1 MLNLHITLTF
11 SKQLRAFIIGYFVLH
26 FYFMEQRKLLE
37 RELNILR
44 DRLLLMGGEVEL
56 ALQRAMHALV
66 QRNSEAANQVLEHD
80 RVIDQLE
87 LEIDRLCVEVLTLRR
102 PVARELRM
110 VISIFK
116 ITPILERIADHA
128 TSIARAALELND
140 EPELKIY
147 GGLTE
152 MSDRALEML
161 QSALDAFTTNDS
173 DRARTLITE
182 DEEVDKIYDRLV
194 HDLMETMS
202 QDAAKSTRLARILF
216 VAKNLERIGDY
227 VKDICEL
234 TVYMKEAVFIKH
246 Q

>member
-1 MLNLHITLTF
+1 M
-11 SKQLRAFIIGYFVLH
+11 
-26 FYFMEQRKLLE
+26 LE

-44 DRLLLMGGEVEL
+44 DRLLLMGGETEL

-66 QRNSEAANQVLEHD
+66 GRDSDVANQVLEND
-80 RVIDQLE
+80 RVIDRLE
-87 LEIDRLCVEVLTLRR
+87 LEIDRLSVEVLTLRR

-116 ITPILERIADHA
+116 ITPVLERIADHA

-140 EPELKIY
+140 EPELKNY
-147 GGLTE
+147 AELSE
-152 MSDRALEML
+152 MAERTLEML
-161 QSALDAFTTNDS
+161 QSALDAFTSNDS
-173 DRARTLITE
+173 EKARSLIAK

-194 HDLMETMS
+194 SELLETMS
-202 QDAAKSTRLARILF
+202 QDAAKSKRLARLLF

-227 VKDICEL
+227 VKDMCEL

>member
-1 MLNLHITLTF
+1 
-11 SKQLRAFIIGYFVLH
+11 
-26 FYFMEQRKLLE
+26 MEQRKLLE

-56 ALQRAMHALV
+56 ALQRAMHALM
-66 QRNSEAANQVLEHD
+66 QRDSEVANQVLEND
-80 RVIDQLE
+80 RVIDRLE
-87 LEIDRLCVEVLTLRR
+87 LEIDRLSVEVLTLRR

-116 ITPILERIADHA
+116 ITPVLERIADHA

-140 EPELKIY
+140 EPELKTY
-147 GGLTE
+147 TGLNE
-152 MSDRALEML
+152 MAERALEML
-161 QSALDAFTTNDS
+161 QAALDAFTTNDS
-173 DRARTLITE
+173 DKARELIKQ
-182 DEEVDKIYDRLV
+182 DEEVDRIYDRLV
-194 HDLMETMS
+194 DNLMETMS
-202 QDAAKSTRLARILF
+202 QDATKSKRLARLLF

-227 VKDICEL
+227 VKDVCEL

>member
-1 MLNLHITLTF
+1 M
-11 SKQLRAFIIGYFVLH
+11 
-26 FYFMEQRKLLE
+26 LE

-66 QRNSEAANQVLEHD
+66 QRDSEVADQVLEND
-80 RVIDQLE
+80 RVIDGLE
-87 LEIDRLCVEVLTLRR
+87 LEIDRLSVEVLTLRR
-102 PVARELRM
+102 PVGRELRL

-116 ITPILERIADHA
+116 ITPVLERIADHA

-140 EPELKIY
+140 EPELKSY
-147 GGLTE
+147 GELNE
-152 MSDRALEML
+152 MADRALEML
-161 QSALDAFTTNDS
+161 QAALDAFTTNDS
-173 DRARTLITE
+173 EKARKLIE
-182 DEEVDKIYDRLV
+182 KDAEVDRIYDRLV
-194 HDLMETMS
+194 NNLMETMA
-202 QDAAKSTRLARILF
+202 QDAAKSTRLARLLF

-227 VKDICEL
+227 VKDVCEL

>member
-1 MLNLHITLTF
+1 
-11 SKQLRAFIIGYFVLH
+11 
-26 FYFMEQRKLLE
+26 MEQRKLLE

-44 DRLLLMGGEVEL
+44 DRLLLMGGETEL

-66 QRNSEAANQVLEHD
+66 RRDSEVANQVLEND
-80 RVIDQLE
+80 RVIDRLE
-87 LEIDRLCVEVLTLRR
+87 LEIDRLSVEVLTLRR
-102 PVARELRM
+102 PVARELRL

-116 ITPILERIADHA
+116 ITPVLERIADHA

-140 EPELKIY
+140 EPELKNY
-147 GGLTE
+147 AELSE
-152 MSDRALEML
+152 MAERTLEML

-173 DRARTLITE
+173 EKARQLIAQ

-194 HDLMETMS
+194 SELLKTMA
-202 QDAAKSTRLARILF
+202 QDADKSTRLTRLIF

>member
-1 MLNLHITLTF
+1 
-11 SKQLRAFIIGYFVLH
+11 
-26 FYFMEQRKLLE
+26 MEQRKLLE

-56 ALQRAMHALV
+56 ALQRAMHALTK
-66 QRNSEAANQVLEHD
+66 RDSEVANQVLEND

-87 LEIDRLCVEVLTLRR
+87 LEIDRLSVEVLTLRR
-102 PVARELRM
+102 PVAREMRM

-116 ITPILERIADHA
+116 ITPVLERIADHA

-140 EPELKIY
+140 EPELKTY
-147 GGLTE
+147 GGLNDMAERTL
-152 MSDRALEML
+152 DML
-161 QSALDAFTTNDS
+161 QSALDAFTSNDS
-173 DRARTLITE
+173 DKARELIKQ
-182 DEEVDKIYDRLV
+182 DEEVDRIYDRLIEN
-194 HDLMETMS
+194 LLETMS
-202 QDAAKSTRLARILF
+202 QDATKSTRLARLLF